1 MSTLFSDRP
10 VWAERPSLPARVT
23 KSVTLVVIALV
34 IVFPLYIVILTSLSP
49 ASAVNDAGGL
59 VLVPQGVSLAAYADL
74 FSGGVVTR
82 AVLVSLGVTIV
93 GTLVSLTATVL
104 AAYGLSRPG
113 SLWHRPLLFAV
124 LLTFLFAPGM
134 IPL

>member
-1 MSTLFSDRP
+1 MSTLFSERP

-23 KSVTLVVIALV
+23 KSVTLVAIALV

-59 VLVPQGVSLAAYADL
+59 VLILGVSFAAYADL

-82 AVLVSLGVTIV
+82 AVLVSLGITTV
-93 GTLVSLTATVL
+93 GTLVSLVATIL

-124 LLTFLFAPGM
+124 LLTFLFAPG
-134 IPL
+134 